1 MDRAFEVGQ
10 KVYLRD
16 YPWGKPLNIF
26 GKIVGYINK
35 DTYNV
40 LLSNGINA
48 GTIRPFRE
56 WSLTK
61 EECPATVQKQEEVGD
76 TTGNHFTLTDME

>member
-1 MDRAFEVGQ
+1 MDRAYKIGD

-16 YPWGKPLNIF
+16 YPWGKPLNVF
-26 GKIVGYINK
+26 GKVVGYISK

-48 GTIRPFRE
+48 GTIRPFKE

-61 EECPATVQKQEEVGD
+61 EECPMAIQRQEEVED
-76 TTGNHFTLTDME
+76 TTGDHPILTSVE

>member
-1 MDRAFEVGQ
+1 MNREFDIGD

-26 GKIVGYINK
+26 GKIVGFLNRER
-35 DTYNV
+35 YNV

-48 GTIRPFRE
+48 GTIRPFKE
-56 WSLTK
+56 WSLIRQQ
-61 EECPATVQKQEEVGD
+61 CPLS
-76 TTGNHFTLTDME
+76 TLIITD